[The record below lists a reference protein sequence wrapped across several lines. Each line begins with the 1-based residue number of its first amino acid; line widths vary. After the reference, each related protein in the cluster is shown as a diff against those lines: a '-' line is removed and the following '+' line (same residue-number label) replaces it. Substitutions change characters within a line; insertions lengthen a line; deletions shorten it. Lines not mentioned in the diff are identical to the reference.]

1 MGEESEDADRMEVE
15 RRRIGG
21 EARGDAGRRLGQRHA
36 SGILDRD
43 APARQLRGDALG
55 EGAIGR
61 DERRRAARLGERLA
75 QGDGGGEG
83 FVALVDRLDELD
95 PGRAASR
102 EVGAD
107 ACVHVRPAV
116 GGVGRPQRLRHH
128 ASACRR
134 RVGRRAERAHGGA
147 RHAQMLL
154 EEPAQHGL
162 RVPVHRIAVLGLEPA
177 DRRPARLV
185 EIGIEAR
192 QDDGAV
198 GQAGDGVEKGGGGRH
213 GTGRSGGEHRPLG
226 SLREEPAR
234 FGMDQGAAAPG
245 RVACAPLGQDLGPVL
260 GGDADEVERQPEIF
274 RVVGLD
280 GLGELVP
287 RNVLGREPVHETLE
301 IAGEAD
307 RVRGRG
313 GHEERRAVGE
323 LQPRPIDRL
332 GPELNKPGQDQPP
345 LEHGDRRGQRL
356 GPLEGGI
363 VGGGAGER
371 EFGIVRLAERHDARQ
386 QLRPAI
392 ALRRQQRREGARG
405 AARRQVD
412 NGLGEGGR
420 VAAEPVEDAAARQR
434 IRERRQERRAGRNRE
449 DAGGP

>member
-1 MGEESEDADRMEVE
+1 MACGCPCTGSLSSVSSPPIAVQLGSSRSVS
-15 RRRIGG
+15 RPGRTT
-21 EARGDAGRRLGQRHA
+21 APLGRRA
-36 SGILDRD
+36 M
-43 APARQLRGDALG
+43 AL
-55 EGAIGR
+55 
-61 DERRRAARLGERLA
+61 RRAA
-75 QGDGGGEG
+75 
-83 FVALVDRLDELD
+83 VAGIEPVD
-95 PGRAASR
+95 PAAMT
-102 EVGAD
+102 G
-107 ACVHVRPAV
+107 P
-116 GGVGRPQRLRHH
+116 
-128 ASACRR
+128 
-134 RVGRRAERAHGGA
+134 
-147 RHAQMLL
+147 
-154 EEPAQHGL
+154 
-162 RVPVHRIAVLGLEPA
+162 LGL
-177 DRRPARLV
+177 
-185 EIGIEAR
+185 
-192 QDDGAV
+192 
-198 GQAGDGVEKGGGGRH
+198 
-213 GTGRSGGEHRPLG
+213 
-226 SLREEPAR
+226 LREEPPR

-245 RVACAPLGQDLGPVL
+245 RVARPPLGQDLGPVL

-323 LQPRPIDRL
+323 LQARPIDRL
-332 GPELNKPGQDQPP
+332 GPELDEPGQDQPP
-345 LEHGDRRGQRL
+345 LERGDRRGQRL
-356 GPLEGGI
+356 GALEGGI
-363 VGGGAGER
+363 VGGGAGEL

-412 NGLGEGGR
+412 RGLGEGGR

-449 DAGGP
+449 DAGVP